1 MFSLQLTEGK
11 LWEAAGCAT
20 TYLLLD
26 PDDDT
31 MIDNLRYFKQEL
43 GHQSVKI
50 TARKVQWELNTCP
63 LFCTWTLC
71 TIIMVCF
78 DRHVHV

>member
-1 MFSLQLTEGK
+1 MTLMVFDVNKIQFDVIPFSLQLTEGK
-11 LWEAAGCAT
+11 LWEAAGCAA

-50 TARKVQWELNTCP
+50 TARKV
-63 LFCTWTLC
+63 
-71 TIIMVCF
+71 V
-78 DRHVHV
+78 

>member
-1 MFSLQLTEGK
+1 MTEGK

-50 TARKVQWELNTCP
+50 TARKV
-63 LFCTWTLC
+63 
-71 TIIMVCF
+71 I
-78 DRHVHV
+78 

>member
-1 MFSLQLTEGK
+1 MVLPLFFLLELIEGK
-11 LWEAAGCAT
+11 LWEAAGCAA

-31 MIDNLRYFKQEL
+31 MIDNLRYFKEDL

-50 TARKVQWELNTCP
+50 TARKVKWK
-63 LFCTWTLC
+63 FCVMYGLICLDLHCTYIVLC
-71 TIIMVCF
+71 
-78 DRHVHV
+78 